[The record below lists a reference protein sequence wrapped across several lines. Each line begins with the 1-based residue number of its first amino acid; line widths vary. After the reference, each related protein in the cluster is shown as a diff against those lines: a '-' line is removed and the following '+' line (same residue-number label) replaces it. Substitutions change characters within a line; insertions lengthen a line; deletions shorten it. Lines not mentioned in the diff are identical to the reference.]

1 MTRFGSVWRCVLA
14 TWFTTL
20 VVVGQ
25 PLSSDGISMREK
37 LEKAVKT
44 NPNSAP
50 DLESLAIFW
59 LKAGQTGLAAGYLDR
74 ALQILGNS
82 PEAAYPH
89 YLRAKVYVDHNEI
102 AKAEAELAK
111 AVSLQP
117 EFAAAWSDLGFV
129 RNTLLDSAGAL
140 AAYQRAVALDPAD
153 AVARYRLGAAY
164 LDRRQPR
171 LAIPQLE
178 KALTESPDD
187 QSTLYSLQLALREDG
202 QTERAEEV
210 KRRLVETLQRR
221 DVVAQNALKAVV
233 VNNEGVALEKKQNLF
248 DAIQKYRQALDLS
261 PEQNAIRVNLAIAL
275 LRTGQW
281 SEGLSQL
288 REAMR
293 RDRSNDLL
301 KRAWDDA
308 ASQAPAGTMV
318 DGAPLNSHSDRQ
330 RTR

>member
-1 MTRFGSVWRCVLA
+1 MAVRA
-14 TWFTTL
+14 
-20 VVVGQ
+20 Q
-25 PLSSDGISMREK
+25 PLPSAGVSSREQ
-37 LEKAVKT
+37 LEKAVKI
-44 NPNSAP
+44 NPNSVP
-50 DLESLAIFW
+50 DLENLAVFW
-59 LKAGQTGLAAGYLDR
+59 LKAGQPGQAAGYLDR
-74 ALQILGNS
+74 VLHILGKS

-89 YLRAKVYVDHNEI
+89 YLRAKVYVDDNQV
-102 AKAEAELAK
+102 AKAEAELLK

-117 EFAAAWSDLGFV
+117 GFAAAWSDLGFV
-129 RNTLLDSAGAL
+129 RKLLLNDVGAL
-140 AAYQRAVALDPAD
+140 AAYKRAVDLDPED

-178 KALTESPDD
+178 KAMMEAPDD

-233 VNNEGVALEKKQNLF
+233 VNNEGVALQKKGDF
-248 DAIQKYRQALDLS
+248 FGAIQKYRGALDLS
-261 PEQNAIRVNLAIAL
+261 PEEVAIRVNLAIAL

-293 RDRSNDLL
+293 REPSNDLL
-301 KRAWDDA
+301 QRAWDDA
-308 ASQAPAGTMV
+308 ASQAPPGTMV
-318 DGAPLNSHSDRQ
+318 DGVPLDYHPGRPPI
-330 RTR
+330 R